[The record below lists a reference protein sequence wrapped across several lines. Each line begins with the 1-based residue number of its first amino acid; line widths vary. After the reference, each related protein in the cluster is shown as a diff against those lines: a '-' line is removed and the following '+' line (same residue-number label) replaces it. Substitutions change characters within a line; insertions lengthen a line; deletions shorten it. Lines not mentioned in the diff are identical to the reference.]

1 MVSRPPVTISEK
13 ISAARS
19 IVQAIVS
26 AQVDGESVNVGHVL
40 PFLTMATAYL
50 EEAAAEAGEPQ
61 ALEAC
66 HG

>member
-50 EEAAAEAGEPQ
+50 EEAAAEANDEEVTN
-61 ALEAC
+61 A
-66 HG
+66 